1 MSKIVKKEY
10 QNLLGEI
17 KERIRSA
24 QYEALRAVN
33 KELITLYWD
42 IGSVIVERQKGNTW
56 GRSVVEQLANDL
68 QKDFPG
74 MSGFSTSNLWRMKLF
89 YESYRNNE
97 KLAPL
102 VREISWSHN
111 LVIMEKCDDNLER
124 EFYIRMTKKSGWTK
138 SILIHQIENQSYE
151 KALTSKTNFNKT
163 VPSKI
168 RNQAK
173 LAVKDEYTF
182 DFLELGEEHDEK
194 ELERA
199 ILRKLERFLKEMG
212 GLFTFVGS
220 QYRLQVD
227 DTEFFI
233 DLLLFHRQLK
243 CLIAIELKIGKF
255 QPEHVGKMQF
265 YLAALDEMVR
275 LEGENPSIGI
285 ILCKDKGKTIVEYAL
300 KNSKKPIGIS
310 TYRLLKK
317 LPQELKKQLPSP
329 EQIQDLLA
337 EIK

>member
-33 KELITLYWD
+33 KELITLYLD

-74 MSGFSTSNLWRMKLF
+74 MSGFSTSNLWRMILF

-151 KALTSKTNFNKT
+151 KALTSKTN
-163 VPSKI
+163 
-168 RNQAK
+168 
-173 LAVKDEYTF
+173 
-182 DFLELGEEHDEK
+182 
-194 ELERA
+194 
-199 ILRKLERFLKEMG
+199 
-212 GLFTFVGS
+212 
-220 QYRLQVD
+220 
-227 DTEFFI
+227 
-233 DLLLFHRQLK
+233 
-243 CLIAIELKIGKF
+243 
-255 QPEHVGKMQF
+255 
-265 YLAALDEMVR
+265 
-275 LEGENPSIGI
+275 
-285 ILCKDKGKTIVEYAL
+285 
-300 KNSKKPIGIS
+300 
-310 TYRLLKK
+310 
-317 LPQELKKQLPSP
+317 
-329 EQIQDLLA
+329 
-337 EIK
+337 